1 MLEKKSAELTWDPT
15 WVFMTLLE
23 IGIPFPVLHGIYD
36 RLFKAKVNKDMS
48 YVLRD
53 MCYYDQTCNWDDW
66 WRHNVIQ
73 YYIKYIV
80 ELSWPI
86 CTADHWDVVG

>member
-48 YVLRD
+48 YVICATMIKRVNE
-53 MCYYDQTCNWDDW
+53 TTDD
-66 WRHNVIQ
+66 VI
-73 YYIKYIV
+73 
-80 ELSWPI
+80 
-86 CTADHWDVVG
+86 T